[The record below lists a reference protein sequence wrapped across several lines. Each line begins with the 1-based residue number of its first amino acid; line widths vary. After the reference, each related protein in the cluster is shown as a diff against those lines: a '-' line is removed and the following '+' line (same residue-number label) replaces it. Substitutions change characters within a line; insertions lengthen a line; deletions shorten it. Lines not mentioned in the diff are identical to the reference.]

1 MSLPWKEAA
10 KHYRNKCRVARRKSE
25 RQRDQITMLLRQSK
39 GRRELNKIE
48 LNRLEKQIA
57 KLEKLIEEVTGEVK
71 RNQE

>member
-1 MSLPWKEAA
+1 
-10 KHYRNKCRVARRKSE
+10 
-25 RQRDQITMLLRQSK
+25 MLLRQSK

>member
-39 GRRELNKIE
+39 GRRELTKIE
-48 LNRLEKQIA
+48 LSKLKEYIA
-57 KLEKLIEEVTGEVK
+57 ELEKLIETGTE
-71 RNQE
+71 RD